1 MLDPAVPWFSIKKT
15 YAGGPPI
22 TIRPL
27 ITHTS
32 GLPREVSGVNW
43 SDLSFPNRDHMLRTL
58 PNQTAIFPPQT
69 EWKYSNLAVSL
80 AGEIVAEV
88 SGEPWAQYVERHILR
103 PLGMA
108 ATRSAPVRD
117 TPGLAVGYG
126 RRVPGRTRDVEP
138 FVDMGAESPAANMAS
153 NVEDLAKFLAL

>member
-1 MLDPAVPWFSIKKT
+1 
-15 YAGGPPI
+15 
-22 TIRPL
+22 
-27 ITHTS
+27 
-32 GLPREVSGVNW
+32 
-43 SDLSFPNRDHMLRTL
+43 MLRTL
-58 PNQTAIFPPQT
+58 PDQTAIFPPQT

-88 SGEPWAQYVERHILR
+88 SGEPWAEYPERHLLR